1 MTVQLVDQS
10 GDFAVVCTPFEEKRP
25 FKTSRYFSLK
35 LDLLHKMSLD
45 RNEATKKLLSF
56 HQILSWNSR
65 QRTWKKE
72 VLYPIFCTIMS
83 WPLFK
88 TYSGITHWIKCQLFV
103 WKIKKEKK
111 IFDFNITSI
120 YLFVLFCFRILLL
133 SKAKRKVCHSVYDS
147 TS

>member
-103 WKIKKEKK
+103 WKIKKEEENDL
-111 IFDFNITSI
+111 ILTSI
-120 YLFVLFCFRILLL
+120 CLFFFFLFKNL
-133 SKAKRKVCHSVYDS
+133 SSLKGKKNNLPQCVW
-147 TS
+147 

>member
-103 WKIKKEKK
+103 WKIKKKW
-111 IFDFNITSI
+111 FDFNKL
-120 YLFVLFCFRILLL
+120 YLLSFLFCFRILVL
-133 SKAKRKVCHSVYDS
+133 SKAKRIICHSVYDS

>member
-103 WKIKKEKK
+103 WKILKKKW
-111 IFDFNITSI
+111 FDLTSFFF
-120 YLFVLFCFRILLL
+120 YLFLFCFRILVL
-133 SKAKRKVCHSVYDS
+133 SKAKRIVCHSVYDS